1 MNKNTQKNFNWDIT
15 HKELIIFV
23 PNFSRKH
30 LLIPTLKRFKTSVKN
45 DRWCFV
51 VCNDRKEENLS
62 DLESEFNIKW
72 FTFEHENK
80 DEMNGCLLRNYFIKR
95 CKSKWLMTK
104 DPEIIIDDDIISKII
119 DLDDIVFRPGGMIEL
134 YPQETQRII
143 DEPFINLKDLPILR
157 QWKVTNTNYQAFHN
171 CVCIRTERLK
181 NMNGYEEEFRN
192 GYGYEDVNMLDRI
205 KQSNARIIIDD
216 SITTYH
222 INHPI
227 IRSFHKT
234 IIDNEKIYRKL
245 KENLQIVAN
254 KDNEWGEHLNG

>member
-1 MNKNTQKNFNWDIT
+1 MNQFDFDWDYT
-15 HKELIIFV
+15 NMELIVFI
-23 PNFSRKH
+23 PNFGRKH
-30 LLIPTLKRFKTSVKN
+30 LLIPSLLRFKTAINNNKW
-45 DRWCFV
+45 RFV
-51 VCNDRKEENLS
+51 VVNDRKEENLS

-104 DPEIIIDDDIISKII
+104 DPEIIIDDDIISKVI

-143 DEPFINLKDLPILR
+143 DDPFINLKDLPILR

-171 CVCIRTERLK
+171 CVCIRTQRLK
-181 NMNGYEEEFRN
+181 DMRGYQEEFKSR
-192 GYGYEDVNMLDRI
+192 YGWEDVEILDRI
-205 KQSNARIIIDD
+205 KASGVKIIIDND
-216 SITTYH
+216 IITYH

-234 IIDNEKIYRKL
+234 IIDNEKIYKKL

-254 KDNEWGEHLNG
+254 KDNEWGEHLNE